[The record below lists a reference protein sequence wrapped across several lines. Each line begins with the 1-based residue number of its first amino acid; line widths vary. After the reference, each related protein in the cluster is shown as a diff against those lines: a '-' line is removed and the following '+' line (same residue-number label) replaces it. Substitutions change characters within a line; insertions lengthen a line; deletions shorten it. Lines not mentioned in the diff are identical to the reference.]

1 MHKILARINYHG
13 QDYWPLCQHLARHDH
28 LARQICIDYAISF
41 RATERGKATDEGGVM
56 NHSEPNCGKAE
67 SSWAKF
73 FHAVFRLS
81 SETCFCFQLTRWG
94 RDRGRGTF
102 KLLLPQLKLKC
113 WGIFFAS
120 MFAAQHQH
128 THTHIHRQMELE
140 NYWHSCCCC
149 SSCENLHA
157 HKTIFRC
164 R

>member
-1 MHKILARINYHG
+1 MSACCSTRSFNTPNLHWLCSFVSGHG
-13 QDYWPLCQHLARHDH
+13 
-28 LARQICIDYAISF
+28 
-41 RATERGKATDEGGVM
+41 V
-56 NHSEPNCGKAE
+56 
-67 SSWAKF
+67 SSWEARRGELRRGVVNHGEPRRSRVK
-73 FHAVFRLS
+73 LS
-81 SETCFCFQLTRWG
+81 QVSMHFPAECSETCFCFQLTRCS
-94 RDRGRGTF
+94 RGTF
-102 KLLLPQLKLKC
+102 KLLLLLLLLLPQLKLKC

-128 THTHIHRQMELE
+128 THTHTQRWSDTHSGLE

>member
-1 MHKILARINYHG
+1 MARINYHG

-41 RATERGKATDEGGVM
+41 RATDEAGQGEGGGGGD
-56 NHSEPNCGKAE
+56 EPQRTELWQSRVKLR
-67 SSWAKF
+67 AKF

-81 SETCFCFQLTRWG
+81 SETCFCFQLTRW
-94 RDRGRGTF
+94 GRGTF

-128 THTHIHRQMELE
+128 THIHSRS
-140 NYWHSCCCC
+140 WKITGIVVAVC